1 MKLRKGCPGDCE
13 CSKSRIACSCHF
25 SVERCSRRCTL
36 YVVHDLG
43 SVVLCVVLE
52 IDMQIVPAA
61 LHSQGH
67 DMFVVDVFMIR
78 GMVPP

>member
-1 MKLRKGCPGDCE
+1 
-13 CSKSRIACSCHF
+13 
-25 SVERCSRRCTL
+25 VERCSRRCTL